1 MVVKISKPKTKF
13 KWRVVDNHSPKEI
26 YNRALYL
33 SVFVFG
39 ILGAARGMD
48 EGAVAGAV
56 YHQSFKDRF
65 GLSDTTKSASWLAN
79 RKSNITAMV
88 QLGSVGG
95 SLLASYLC
103 DRIGRQRSL
112 QFLCVIW
119 IVGAVIQITAKT
131 FGHLVVGRL
140 IEGFAIGQTT
150 TVGPAYLSEV
160 SPPAYRGLFG
170 CIFSGAV
177 YFGIFLGYFVNW
189 GTALHLLYGDRQWII
204 PTSMK
209 LILSGGI
216 MILSF
221 LWTIESPRW
230 LMKVGRDEKALKN
243 LCRLRNL
250 EADHP
255 YIISEM
261 SDIQA
266 VVAQE
271 NAAVAH
277 YSFLAKF
284 RDLLTVSS
292 IRYRFFFIGCLSQ
305 LLGQWSGANAVT
317 IYAPTLFEIIGVEGV
332 DVMKMTAILGVV
344 KLCGAYFAAFF
355 LIDFLGRRRSLYIGI
370 VLQGVCLL
378 YYAIFLNVVPVAQIE
393 SGNLSTSQFH
403 ASKAAIAA
411 LYLSGVGWT
420 MGFNSVQYLLGAEIM
435 PLRIRSFA
443 QSIIM
448 VLHFA
453 NQYGNSKALPSMMIA
468 MKSYGAFYFFV
479 GVLATSLFWC
489 WFFIPE
495 VSGRSLESMEEVFNL
510 PWYLVGR
517 KGPILCPD
525 LSQVNHIA
533 PQSTHNTIEKPEE
546 IFIDEVM
553 PAENTSSDEGEDKD
567 NKDNEE
573 KKTKKETKKEP
584 GKMV

>member
-1 MVVKISKPKTKF
+1 MAVEIAKPAQKF
-13 KWRVVDNHSPKEI
+13 RWRVVDNHSPREI
-26 YNRALYL
+26 YNRTLYA

-48 EGAVAGAV
+48 EGAVAGTI
-56 YHQSFKDRF
+56 YHDSFKNRF
-65 GLSDTTKSASWLAN
+65 GLNDPTKSAEWLAN
-79 RKSNITAMV
+79 RKSNITSMV

-112 QFLCVIW
+112 QSLCIIW
-119 IVGAVIQITAKT
+119 ITGAILQVTSKNIGQLYA
-131 FGHLVVGRL
+131 GRL

-160 SPPAYRGLFG
+160 SPPAYRGLFN
-170 CIFSGAV
+170 CIFSGSV

-189 GTALHLLYGDRQWII
+189 GTALHMEVSDKQWII

-209 LILSGGI
+209 IIVAGSI
-216 MILSF
+216 FILSF
-221 LWTIESPRW
+221 LWAIESPRW
-230 LMKVGRDEKALKN
+230 MMKVGREEQGIKN
-243 LCRLRNL
+243 LCKLRKL
-250 EADHP
+250 EPDHP
-255 YIISEM
+255 YIISELN
-261 SDIQA
+261 DIQSA
-266 VVAQE
+266 IATE
-271 NAAVAH
+271 KAAVEH
-277 YSFLAKF
+277 YSFAMKW

-317 IYAPTLFEIIGVEGV
+317 IYATTLFETIGVSGV
-332 DVMKMTAILGVV
+332 DVMKMTAVLGVV
-344 KLCGAYFAAFF
+344 KLFGAYFAAFF

-378 YYAIFLNVVPVAQIE
+378 YYAIFLNTVPMAALDASLLTSAQR
-393 SGNLSTSQFH
+393 H
-403 ASKAAIAA
+403 ASRGAIAA
-411 LYLSGVGWT
+411 IYLSGVGWT

-448 VLHFA
+448 VLHFL
-453 NQYGNSKALPSMMIA
+453 NQYGNSKAMPSMMLA
-468 MKSYGAFYFFV
+468 LKPYGAFYFFV
-479 GVLATSLFWC
+479 GILCTSLFWC

-517 KGPILCPD
+517 KGPKLCPD

-533 PQSTHNTIEKPEE
+533 PQSTHQTMEKPEE
-546 IFIDEVM
+546 IYLEERVAAD
-553 PAENTSSDEGEDKD
+553 NSTSTSTDDD
-567 NKDNEE
+567 V
-573 KKTKKETKKEP
+573 KKETKEQKQSPE
-584 GKMV
+584 KMV